1 MHMSDALISPAV
13 AGVMATASAGLIAYS
28 VYKTKDELEEKKIPL
43 MGVMGAFVFAAQMI
57 NFTIPGTG
65 SSGHIGG
72 GLLLSSILGP
82 APAFLVMSTVL
93 IIQALFFADG
103 GILALGCN
111 IFNMGFYAC
120 MIAYP
125 LIFKPIMKK
134 GFSKGKIIIAS
145 ILASVI
151 GLQLGAFSVVIET
164 LLSGRTELPFTSFV
178 LLMQPIHLAIGI
190 GEGIITAGVL
200 CFIHSARPEI
210 LEYEVSGKKLG
221 LSINFK
227 KVTIIMVVLAALV
240 GGILSLYASSY
251 PDGLE
256 WSMGNIIGE
265 EELQAEGETYKKAED
280 IQKTTSF
287 MPDYNFKNANEDSSI
302 GTSVAGIIGG
312 AITLIFAFLIG
323 FIISKIK
330 KNKTVMN

>member
-1 MHMSDALISPAV
+1 MHMSDALISPVV
-13 AGVMATASAGLIAYS
+13 AGGMATASAGLIAYS
-28 VYKTKDELEEKKIPL
+28 VYKTKNELEEKKIPL
-43 MGVMGAFVFAAQMI
+43 MGVMGAFVFTAQMI

-72 GLLLSSILGP
+72 GLLLASILGSE
-82 APAFLVMSTVL
+82 PAFLVISTVL

-111 IFNMGFYAC
+111 IFNMGFYSC

-134 GFSKGKIIIAS
+134 GFSKRKIIIAS
-145 ILASVI
+145 VVASVI

-200 CFIHSARPEI
+200 CFIHSTRPEI
-210 LEYEVSGKKLG
+210 LEYGISGKKIS
-221 LSINFK
+221 LSVSLK
-227 KVTIIMVVLAALV
+227 KVVISMAVLAAVV
-240 GGILSLYASSY
+240 GGVLSLYASNY

-256 WSMGNIIGE
+256 WSIGNIIGE
-265 EELQAEGETYKKAED
+265 EQLESEGEAYEKAEY
-280 IQKTTSF
+280 IQETTSF
-287 MPDYNFKNANEDSSI
+287 MPDYNLKSADEDSSI
-302 GTSVAGIIGG
+302 GTSLAGIIGG
-312 AITLIFAFLIG
+312 ALTLGITFLIG
-323 FIISKIK
+323 FIISKVK
-330 KNKTVMN
+330 KSREVMS